1 MVVVVGV
8 VVVGVAVA
16 LGTVGV
22 LTRAGAVTGWPSEAI
37 SEATEDAV
45 WSRSSSVVESYK
57 KSNMEFE
64 HNMISSFGFAL
75 FMAT

>member
-1 MVVVVGV
+1 MVVVGV
-8 VVVGVAVA
+8 VVVGVVVGGVAVV

-57 KSNMEFE
+57 NQIWNLNIM
-64 HNMISSFGFAL
+64 
-75 FMAT
+75 